1 MTTATN
7 VSAGKPKVGGAIFAA
22 PVGTSLPTSA
32 TEELNEAFKSLGYC
46 SDDGLTNSTSLETEK
61 IKAWGGD
68 TVLIINKSKDDTFKW
83 KLIEAKNKEVL
94 AYVYGDDNVSGTL
107 ETGLKVK
114 VNSSDV
120 PERSIVIDM
129 IMRGDTLKR
138 IVIVRYPRLVILHMV
153 MTAQLAMR
161 QLLTVHLMQTA
172 ILTSSISRK
181 RAHHQ
186 HNIWRIKYEN
196 QDKERICH

>member
-22 PVGTSLPTSA
+22 PVGTPLPVSA

-46 SDDGLTNSTSLETEK
+46 SDDGVTNSTALETEK

-68 TVLIINKSKDDTFKW
+68 TVLIINKSKDDTFKY
-83 KLIEAKNKEVL
+83 KLIEAKSKEVL

-129 IMRGDTLKR
+129 ILRGDTLKR
-138 IVIVRYPRLVILHMV
+138 IVIPSCKISAVADIEYGDDNAIGYE
-153 MTAQLAMR
+153 T
-161 QLLTVHLMQTA
+161 TVDCTPDANGDTHIEYLQKTGSPSA
-172 ILTSSISRK
+172 
-181 RAHHQ
+181 
-186 HNIWRIKYEN
+186 
-196 QDKERICH
+196 